1 MNIRVENLKKYFKNQ
16 LVLDIDE
23 LDIKSGAI
31 TCVMGSNGSGK
42 STLINIIAGLLEDYE
57 GTVYYDKQKL
67 NKNIMMNMTLAF
79 QNPYLMRQSVWENI
93 EYPLKIRNIDKVTR
107 DEMIENIIE
116 DFGISEL
123 KYKKA
128 NQLSGGEGQK
138 VSLARAMVFK
148 PKLLLLDEPT
158 ASVDKEYTKIIE
170 DKIKRYNENT
180 NSTVIIITHSM
191 GQAKDLSDEI
201 IYLEK
206 GRIEE
211 WNKITFHSVIS
222 IMEVS

>member
-1 MNIRVENLKKYFKNQ
+1 MKVRVENLKKYYKNQ
-16 LVLDIDE
+16 LVLDIDS
-23 LDIKSGAI
+23 LDFKSGAI

-57 GTVYYDKQKL
+57 GTVYYDNQML
-67 NKNIMMNMTLAF
+67 SKNIMMNMTLAF

-93 EYPLKIRNIDKVTR
+93 EYPLKIRNIDKATR

-116 DFGISEL
+116 DIGISEL
-123 KYKKA
+123 IHKKA

-170 DKIKRYNENT
+170 DKIKRYNKNT
-180 NSTVIIITHSM
+180 NSTVIMITHSIS
-191 GQAKDLSDEI
+191 QAKSLSDEI

-206 GRIEE
+206 GRIESE
-211 WNKITFHSVIS
+211 IK
-222 IMEVS
+222 